1 MNEDEINIL
10 VPGFA
15 SRDRTPAYILSISE
29 IKRLPGRGTPVAWVV
44 TFYSKGARTSSTI
57 FFDRE
62 GVFKIG

>member
-10 VPGFA
+10 VPDFA
-15 SRDRTPAYILSISE
+15 SRDRKKAYILSIAE

-44 TFYSKGARTSSTI
+44 TFYSMGAHTPSTI